1 MAKRDYFANFVNTN
15 KQNMKAIWS
24 TIIQLAGKSSSLKS
38 KLKDISFD
46 VINDYFV
53 SLGPNAVK
61 NLSPITSLIII

>member
-1 MAKRDYFANFVNTN
+1 
-15 KQNMKAIWS
+15 MKAIWS